1 MAMDLMISLSL
12 LLNIAV
18 LVPVCVGLLTN
29 AKWAIEVYGAVTPA
43 RGILMSM
50 YIAIGS
56 ISLLLLFLSDPK
68 LVAALLLVQVVY
80 KLLTPLTV
88 GTLTNPVVLSNL
100 GIAAFHGVTLWTIW
114 QGVFVSSAG

>member
-1 MAMDLMISLSL
+1 MISLSL

-18 LVPVCVGLLTN
+18 LVPVCVGLVTN
-29 AKWAIEVYGAVTPA
+29 AKWAIDFYGAVTPA

-56 ISLLLLFLSDPK
+56 TSLLLLFLSEPK